1 MLLFGCLFTLEA
13 SAQAQ
18 KGDDAYRSVLE
29 QYMVASGSMASYD
42 AMLDMLFQSMPQLT
56 EAKQQEIRKK
66 AAARLIDQLMP
77 AYKRYLSVDDLK
89 AAMAF
94 YATPAGQRIQKSQQ
108 PLMQDAMQVGHK
120 FGMELQ
126 QMIMEA
132 M

>member
-29 QYMVASGSMASYD
+29 QYMVASGSMASCD
-42 AMLDMLFQSMPQLT
+42 AMLDMLFQSMPQLP
-56 EAKQQEIRKK
+56 EPKLLEIRKK
-66 AAARLIDQLMP
+66 ATASLIEQLMP

-94 YATPAGQRIQKSQQ
+94 YETPAGQRIQKSQK

-126 QMIMEA
+126 KMIMEA